1 VSSSGHLALVP
12 RIFGWNYGSLPPEA
26 RKSFE
31 VALHLGSAPA
41 LAVAAARAGGS
52 GWSARELV
60 LTLGPPA
67 AVGLA
72 LEGPIERRLGGVRS
86 VALAQLLAGA
96 ALLAADHRPGRRSP
110 PAGADQLAVG
120 LAQAVALVPGVSRSG
135 AALTAARLR
144 GLSREAAAALAL
156 RAALPVTAGAGGL
169 KGMRALRGDL
179 PADLRRPL
187 SVGASAACL
196 SAFASLALVPLA
208 ARRRFL
214 RPLAAY
220 RMALGAAV
228 LVREARIRPK

>member
-12 RIFGWNYGSLPPEA
+12 RLLGWRYGSLPPEA

-41 LAVAAARAGGS
+41 LAVAAARAGGP
-52 GWSARELV
+52 GWSLRELV

-67 AVGLA
+67 AAGLA

-86 VALAQLLAGA
+86 VALAQLVAGA
-96 ALLAADHRPGRRSP
+96 ALLAADHRPGRRRR
-110 PAGADQLAVG
+110 PAGGDQLAVG

-135 AALTAARLR
+135 AALTAARWR
-144 GLSREAAAALAL
+144 GLSRDGAAALAL

-169 KGMRALRGDL
+169 KGLRALRGDL

-187 SVGASAACL
+187 AVGASAACL
-196 SAFASLALVPLA
+196 SAFGSLALVPLA
-208 ARRRFL
+208 ARRRSL
-214 RPLAAY
+214 RLLAAY
-220 RMALGAAV
+220 RVALGAVV
-228 LVREARIRPK
+228 LTREARIRPK